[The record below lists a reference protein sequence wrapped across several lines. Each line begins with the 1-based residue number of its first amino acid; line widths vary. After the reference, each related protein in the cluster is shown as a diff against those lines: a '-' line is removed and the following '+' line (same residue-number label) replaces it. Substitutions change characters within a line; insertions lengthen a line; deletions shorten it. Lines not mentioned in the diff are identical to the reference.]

1 MRCLVAGVGR
11 QRASHRV
18 LLLLSRG
25 GEGRRRGR
33 WRGDA
38 LLNDVLLGLLLV
50 ISDDD
55 GDGEL
60 ICCGCCWFNCCFCD
74 VGVEEERRRRND
86 QRRPNGPNFLCVVS
100 QNYEI

>member
-1 MRCLVAGVGR
+1 MSCRWSRTAAGIGSGTATAVA
-11 QRASHRV
+11 
-18 LLLLSRG
+18 
-25 GEGRRRGR
+25 RRRR
-33 WRGDA
+33 AKERA
-38 LLNDVLLGLLLV
+38 VERRCIVLNDVLLGLLLV

-60 ICCGCCWFNCCFCD
+60 ICCGCWFNCCFCD

-86 QRRPNGPNFLCVVS
+86 QRRPNVPNFLCVVS